1 MGAVIALY
9 LSSIFP
15 VTGLI
20 IGGTVLKFKLPFNTN
35 YLNTL
40 FCHILKKRPKKSIFP
55 KEIRDTLKFYG
66 YQDYPLIALNEFR
79 KMNNMM
85 LKKLQDVKSP
95 ILIMHSTN
103 DQVSIR
109 KNVDIVD
116 SKISSQN
123 KEILELNHAH
133 HNIFDSNKD
142 TAIINQKILTFIQ
155 THK

>member
-40 FCHILKKRPKKSIFP
+40 FCRILKKRAKKLIFP
-55 KEIRDTLKFYG
+55 KEIRDTITFYG

-79 KMNNMM
+79 KMNNLM

-95 ILIMHSTN
+95 ILIIHSKN

-109 KNVDIVD
+109 KNVDIVE

-133 HNIFDSNKD
+133 HNIFDTNID
-142 TAIINQKILTFIQ
+142 TPIINKKITKFIQ
-155 THK
+155 TYK